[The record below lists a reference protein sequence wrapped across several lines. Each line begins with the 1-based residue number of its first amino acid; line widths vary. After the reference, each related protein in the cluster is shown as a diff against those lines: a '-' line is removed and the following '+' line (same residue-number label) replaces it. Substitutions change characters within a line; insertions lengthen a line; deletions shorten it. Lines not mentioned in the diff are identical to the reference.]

1 MRHTLPETPAGSR
14 GGIRVPRWMGV
25 TGGLAVLN
33 LCWLAASLPLVTALP
48 ATVALQRA
56 MNRWLDED
64 ETRLAAAFVRE
75 FRAGLRGWL
84 PLGAGVVALTGC
96 GSLALSFW
104 LAVARPALAVPAL
117 AVLVSLLLLGAA
129 WVTVLVTV
137 AGTRPGC
144 RPRELSGPV
153 LRVLVAAPGRVAAL
167 LVLGATWLALMS
179 TVPGLGITF
188 GASLPAFVAH
198 RQLHT
203 VTRRPPELPTSD
215 PLPAARIHSPRT
227 PLDSA

>member
-1 MRHTLPETPAGSR
+1 MTHTVPDTRAGSR
-14 GGIRVPRWMGV
+14 GGIPVPRWMSV

-33 LCWLAASLPLVTALP
+33 LCWLVASLPLVTALP

-56 MNRWLDED
+56 MHRWLDED

-84 PLGAGVVALTGC
+84 PLGAGVLALTGC
-96 GSLALSFW
+96 GWLALSFW

-129 WVTVLVTV
+129 WLTVLVEV

-179 TVPGLGITF
+179 TLPGLGITF
-188 GASLPAFVAH
+188 GASLPVFLAH
-198 RQLHT
+198 RQLQT
-203 VTRRPPELPTSD
+203 VTLRSPGRTAGAP
-215 PLPAARIHSPRT
+215 SPRCT
-227 PLDSA
+227 YPLDSA